1 MNKQMKTS
9 GYLLE
14 FLDILGETCCRQ
26 SLIKLMTSCSC
37 PYCGKSIADR
47 HLKRFYSGKESYCV
61 NCNGRFF
68 AVGTTVLKQSKLSY
82 RQRVKLLIMI
92 DLNFRTKDICEEV
105 RVSSPT
111 VVRWR
116 EKLHKFQKERANE

>member
-14 FLDILGETCCRQ
+14 FVDILSDTCCREA
-26 SLIKLMTSCSC
+26 LIKLMTSPVC

-61 NCNGRFF
+61 NCNSRFF
-68 AVGTTVLKQSKLSY
+68 AVRSTILKGSNLSY
-82 RQRVKLLIMI
+82 KQRAKLLIMI

-105 RVSSPT
+105 RTSAPT
-111 VVRWR
+111 VRRWR
-116 EKLHKFQKERANE
+116 GKLHKFQEEKANE